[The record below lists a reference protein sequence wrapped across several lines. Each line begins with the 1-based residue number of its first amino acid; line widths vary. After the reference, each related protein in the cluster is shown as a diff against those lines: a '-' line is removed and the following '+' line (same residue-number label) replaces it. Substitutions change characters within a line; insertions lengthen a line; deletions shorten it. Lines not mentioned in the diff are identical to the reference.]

1 MYVCEKNAVP
11 LLRGNADYIHLAEQ
25 NRQLN
30 ERIAR
35 LESENSRVLAEKAE
49 LSGPVSSEFT
59 EITVNAVLQHNV
71 EPRRCLILCVVCV
84 CFCFS
89 FGCVIIEFFYVLKA
103 LRIATSPI
111 ADLCELPPFIR
122 SLQLP

>member
-1 MYVCEKNAVP
+1 VYVCEKNAVP
-11 LLRGNADYIHLAEQ
+11 LLRGNADYMHLAEQ

-30 ERIAR
+30 ERIAQ

-59 EITVNAVLQHNV
+59 ETTVNAVLQHNV
-71 EPRRCLILCVVCV
+71 EPRRCLILCVLCV

-89 FGCVIIEFFYVLKA
+89 FGCVMIELFDVLKPLYVICTA
-103 LRIATSPI
+103 LYS
-111 ADLCELPPFIR
+111 
-122 SLQLP
+122 